1 MRRSLRSDP
10 ELEYLVYVP
19 TAGAI
24 DAPVLVAAHGVSR
37 SWNEQAAAFVAHCES
52 HGVVLLAPS
61 FSGEAHGDYQRLG
74 RVGRGQRADLFLHRC
89 LQELTSLTGAD
100 TTQFGL
106 FGHSGGAQFA
116 HRYLMAYP
124 HRVARAVIAA
134 AGWYTFPDAELKFP
148 YGIQS
153 SRRLPGVVFNPE
165 AYLRVPVTLLV
176 GSEDVQSKHLG
187 TSERVN
193 AQQGLTR
200 VERAHNWVAAMEA
213 QARLFGIAPQV
224 SLVELPGSGHSF
236 EELCQHGALVER
248 LFHALFD
255 APLQAHLEE
264 QTLTHD
270 RAGLVMGS
278 SN

>member
-10 ELEYLVYVP
+10 NLEYLVYVP

-24 DAPVLVAAHGVSR
+24 DAPVLVAVHGVSR
-37 SWNEQAAAFVAHCES
+37 GWNEQAATFVAHCES

-74 RVGRGQRADLFLHRC
+74 REGRGQRADLFLHRC

-100 TTQFGL
+100 TTQFRL

-124 HRVARAVIAA
+124 HRVARAMVAA
-134 AGWYTFPDAELKFP
+134 AGWYTFPDAGLKFP

-153 SRRLPGVVFNPE
+153 SRRLPGIVFNPE
-165 AYLRVPVTLLV
+165 AYLRVPVTVLV
-176 GSEDVQSKHLG
+176 GSEDVHSKNLRS
-187 TSERVN
+187 SERVN
-193 AQQGLTR
+193 AQQGRTR
-200 VERAHNWVAAMEA
+200 VERARNWVTAMEA
-213 QARLFGIAPQV
+213 QAHLYGIEPQV

-236 EELCQHGALVER
+236 EELCRQGALVER
-248 LFHALFD
+248 LFRPQFD
-255 APLQAHLEE
+255 APLEGGSE
-264 QTLTHD
+264 M
-270 RAGLVMGS
+270 RALI
-278 SN
+278 NA